1 MNGRLAIMAIV
12 GAFLL
17 GVAGISHADG
27 WMHKSGSSAGN
38 ERATMERSTGMQ
50 VPSSDSWQ
58 YFEATET
65 GNFPAQA
72 ESSREPARSGPPVL
86 WDRPQATTTIGG
98 QEFRD
103 VDLGP

>member
-1 MNGRLAIMAIV
+1 MNGRLASMALA

-27 WMHKSGSSAGN
+27 WMHKSGSSTGN
-38 ERATMERSTGMQ
+38 EKATMGRSTGMQ
-50 VPSSDSWQ
+50 APSSDSWQ
-58 YFEATET
+58 YFEAVES
-65 GNFPAQA
+65 GNFPAQD

-86 WDRPQATTTIGG
+86 WDRPQKTTVGG